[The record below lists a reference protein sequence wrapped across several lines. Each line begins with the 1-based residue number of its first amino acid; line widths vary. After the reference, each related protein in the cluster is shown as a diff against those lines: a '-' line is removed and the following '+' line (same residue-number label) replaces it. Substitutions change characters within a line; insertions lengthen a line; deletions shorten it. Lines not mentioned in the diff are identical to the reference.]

1 MLQKAHEWVF
11 FLPHVIMFL
20 NEHQKLTLELTCILW
35 TIPLKLT
42 SGLMLVSFFTHQN
55 GGWSSHSQQ
64 VDIGRREEGKR
75 EFESDERKGDW
86 GGEGGGAFSRSE
98 IDVFIL
104 NLCKSE
110 GIERHSN
117 AFRAN
122 EFYPVVNSM
131 RHCTYSWVS
140 CSGDSSRSTQASLV
154 LLPISCKISQI

>member
-1 MLQKAHEWVF
+1 M
-11 FLPHVIMFL
+11 
-20 NEHQKLTLELTCILW
+20 
-35 TIPLKLT
+35 
-42 SGLMLVSFFTHQN
+42 GR
-55 GGWSSHSQQ
+55 GGSNHSQQ

-75 EFESDERKGDW
+75 EFESDEREGDW
-86 GGEGGGAFSRSE
+86 GGKGRGAFSRSE

-110 GIERHSN
+110 RIERHSN

-140 CSGDSSRSTQASLV
+140 CSGDSSRSPQSSLV
-154 LLPISCKISQI
+154 L

>member
-1 MLQKAHEWVF
+1 MNESP
-11 FLPHVIMFL
+11 PHVIMFL
-20 NEHQKLTLELTCILW
+20 NEHHKLTLKLTSILW
-35 TIPLKLT
+35 TILAEIYQWLDVGFVFHPSKW
-42 SGLMLVSFFTHQN
+42 
-55 GGWSSHSQQ
+55 GGGGGSNHSQQ

-75 EFESDERKGDW
+75 EFESDERDGDW
-86 GGEGGGAFSRSE
+86 GGKGGGAFSRSE
-98 IDVFIL
+98 IDVLIL

-110 GIERHSN
+110 RIERHSN

-154 LLPISCKISQI
+154 LLPKSHKISHI